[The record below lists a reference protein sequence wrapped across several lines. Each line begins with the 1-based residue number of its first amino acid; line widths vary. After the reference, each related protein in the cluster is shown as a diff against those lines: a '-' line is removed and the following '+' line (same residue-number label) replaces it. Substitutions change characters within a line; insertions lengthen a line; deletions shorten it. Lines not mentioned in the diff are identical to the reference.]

1 MIRCMKN
8 YYLLSLITLMM
19 IACGGND
26 KDAIEFESFE
36 VDKIAILSNDDPSPQ
51 CQVHLHMNQAKKTS
65 GHRGELINAAVMK
78 RLLDLE
84 ESSMKLA
91 AETFADKYTQS
102 YVTNMLPLYNQ
113 DRSDTLKR
121 QWYEYHYIIKTS
133 TQKGT
138 KNSVVYLATIDYYE
152 GGAHGINQ
160 LLTMNFDTNTG
171 RLLTKDDI
179 FAAGYEQPL
188 QEMLLQALMEKT
200 GLNSLSELHEK
211 GYLYSMDI
219 FPSENFILG
228 DETIT
233 FVYNPYEIA
242 PYALG
247 STELVL
253 PYSQLN
259 KILNNTFDY

>member
-1 MIRCMKN
+1 MKN
-8 YYLLSLITLMM
+8 FNLLSMITLLM
-19 IACGGND
+19 IAYGGND
-26 KDAIEFESFE
+26 EDAIKFDSFE
-36 VDKIAILSNDDPSPQ
+36 VDKVAVLSNDDPSPR
-51 CQVHLHMNQAKKTS
+51 CQVHLHMNQATKAC
-65 GHRGELINAAVMK
+65 GHRGELINATVMR

-84 ESSMKLA
+84 DSSMKLA

-102 YVTNMLPLYNQ
+102 YITNMLPLYNQ

-121 QWYEYHYIIKTS
+121 QWYEYHYIIDTN
-133 TQKGT
+133 TQKGS

-160 LLTMNFDTNTG
+160 LLTMNFDTRTG
-171 RLLTKDDI
+171 RLLTMKDI
-179 FAAGYEQPL
+179 FASGYEQPL

-200 GLNSLSELHEK
+200 GLNSLTALHEK

-219 FPSENFILG
+219 FPAENFILG

-247 STELVL
+247 STELTL
-253 PYSQLN
+253 PYSQLS
-259 KILNNTFDY
+259 KILNYSFEY